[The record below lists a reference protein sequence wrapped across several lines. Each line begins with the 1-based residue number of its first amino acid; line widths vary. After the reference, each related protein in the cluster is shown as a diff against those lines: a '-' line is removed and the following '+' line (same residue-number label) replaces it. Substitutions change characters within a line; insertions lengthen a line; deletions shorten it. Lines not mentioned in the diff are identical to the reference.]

1 MESLDAFVTLALL
14 VLAAG
19 HIFFSAFTSDR
30 DKEVRS
36 LLWAI
41 LLLTAASL

>member
-1 MESLDAFVTLALL
+1 MENFNAYVTLALL
-14 VLAAG
+14 VLVAG
-19 HIFFSAFTSDR
+19 HAIFSAFTSDR